1 MTIRKTLSDF
11 KRTHYDGWT
20 GINGHAQHFTEEQLA
35 VLQDLTVPPS
45 HYA

>member
-20 GINGHAQHFTEEQLA
+20 GMRGHAQCFTEEQLA